1 MVTLHNKAHATMLRN
16 TLNGRAPIDV
26 DCLVL
31 GGGITGAGVAR
42 DAAMRGLRT
51 MLVDANDFAS
61 GTSHLTSKVVHG
73 GLRYLE
79 HGHFRLVAEGLV
91 ERDRLL
97 YKMAPHLVKPLRFTI
112 PFESH
117 KLAKWAATV
126 VGLQLY
132 GLIERVRAGRRSS
145 PMSTWGL
152 KRHHPALRAHP
163 FGVSFWDAQTN
174 DARLVMAVLRTA
186 SSAGARL
193 LNYATSTHAEFDG
206 EKWSFRFVSEPRR
219 RSWTV
224 RAKAVVNATG
234 PWSPMTAEMLG
245 SQPGELL
252 WIKGSHLLLDRPAD
266 FGNDAV
272 VIRSLRD
279 RRALWVIPWE
289 NRLIVGSTESR
300 FIGDL
305 RRVHAS
311 KEEVDDLLGSFNHYF
326 PAMPAGYEDIRCAYA
341 GVRPI
346 VKQDSES
353 ENGMSRRH
361 TLTLDAARRLV
372 SVSGGKLTTFRR
384 MAEEAVDELSAVVG
398 WNAPAADDR
407 TRLRHAALWPALTA
421 DDTAAICAQV
431 FRHYPELLEIRE
443 QVDHL
448 VRLYGRDGVPVALE
462 AVESPT
468 LGERINP
475 ELPYSLAELGFLCR
489 TEHVC
494 HLSDLLKRRTPLY
507 FLSDNA
513 CVEWLPQIMDHVAPI
528 LGWDWQRREAEAE
541 SVLAAHRADCAAFAP
556 AHEELVYPR
565 LAAACA

>member
-1 MVTLHNKAHATMLRN
+1 MPRYAT
-16 TLNGRAPIDV
+16 NGRAPIDV

-51 MLVDANDFAS
+51 MLVDTADFAS

-97 YKMAPHLVKPLRFTI
+97 NKMAPHLVRPLRFTI
-112 PFESH
+112 PFESNR
-117 KLAKWAATV
+117 LVKWAATV
-126 VGLQLY
+126 LGLQAY
-132 GLIERVRAGRRSS
+132 GLIEHVRAGRRSS

-152 KRHHPALRAHP
+152 KRHHPALRSHP

-186 SSAGARL
+186 SAAGAKL

-206 EKWSFRFVSEPRR
+206 QQWTFRFVSEPRR
-219 RSWTV
+219 RGWTV
-224 RAKAVVNATG
+224 RARSVVNATG

-245 SQPGELL
+245 SQPGELH

-289 NRLIVGSTESR
+289 NRLIIGSTESR

-305 RRVHAS
+305 RRVHAT
-311 KEEVDDLLGSFNHYF
+311 KDEVDDLLSSFNHYF
-326 PAMPAGYEDIRCAYA
+326 PALAAGYEDIRCAYA

-346 VKQDSES
+346 VKQDAEC

-361 TLTLDAARRLV
+361 TLTLDAARKLV

-384 MAEEAVDELSAVVG
+384 MAEEAVDELSTVAA
-398 WNAPAADDR
+398 WPTPAPAVR
-407 TRLRHAALWPALTA
+407 EMLRQGALWPALTK
-421 DDTAAICAQV
+421 DDSSIICSQV
-431 FRHYPELLEIRE
+431 FRHYPELGDIRE
-443 QVDHL
+443 QVEHL

-462 AVESPT
+462 AAESPSMA
-468 LGERINP
+468 ERINP
-475 ELPYSLAELGFLCR
+475 ELPHCLAELAFLCR

-507 FLSDNA
+507 FLSDGGCA
-513 CVEWLPQIMDHVAPI
+513 DWLGQIVDHIAPI
-528 LGWDWQRREAEAE
+528 LHWDWQRREFEIE

-556 AHEELVYPR
+556 ADEELVYPR